1 MGTDRKCPVDTEYQ
15 SQYQRI
21 IMEGWFILRNLYNLI
36 GFNNSSALS
45 LELLFVE
52 KLIRIVYNWVE
63 RSILKDL
70 HGVL

>member
-21 IMEGWFILRNLYNLI
+21 IMEGWLILRNLYNLI
-36 GFNNSSALS
+36 GFNNSSTLS

-52 KLIRIVYNWVE
+52 KLIRIGYNWVE

-70 HGVL
+70 HGLL

>member
-1 MGTDRKCPVDTEYQ
+1 
-15 SQYQRI
+15 
-21 IMEGWFILRNLYNLI
+21 MEGWLILRNLYNLI
-36 GFNNSSALS
+36 GFNNSSTLS